1 MQAVVI
7 TAYRAPEQVYRLAEY
22 LSRKFLVYIHFDKK
36 MDSKKINECHF
47 EKLRDVHLY
56 SLFNVNWGGESS
68 LGNFVFVPGS
78 SKKSQCLLCAYNFWR
93 GLAL

>member
-47 EKLRDVHLY
+47 ENLRNVHLY

-68 LGNFVFVPGS
+68 LGNSVFVPGI
-78 SKKSQCLLCAYNFWR
+78 SKESRCVLCPYNFR
-93 GLAL
+93 

>member
-1 MQAVVI
+1 MQVVVI

-47 EKLRDVHLY
+47 ENLRNVHLY

-68 LGNFVFVPGS
+68 LGNSVFVPGI
-78 SKKSQCLLCAYNFWR
+78 SKESQCVLCPYNFR
-93 GLAL
+93 